1 MDAATAIDYLRF
13 MPQKG
18 AGLVSKVIRSAMAN
32 AENNF
37 EIDPNTLYVESI
49 FADGGPIRRW
59 RRFGARGRY
68 KPIQRRTSH
77 VTVVLR
83 ERTEE

>member
-1 MDAATAIDYLRF
+1 MALEYLRF

-18 AGLVSKVIRSAMAN
+18 AGLISKVVRSAMAN

-37 EIDPNTLYVESI
+37 EIDPNMLYIESI
-49 FADGGPIRRW
+49 YADGAPIRRG

-77 VTVVLR
+77 LTVVLR